1 MTNEEIIE
9 ELYWSAHRA
18 GVFQEFSLEVNN
30 RLKLVRP
37 ENRIGV
43 VEQVY
48 REYRKDGLIPTGRE
62 VNYHQVSQ

>member
-18 GVFQEFSLEVNN
+18 GVFQEFSLEINK

-37 ENRIGV
+37 ENRVKV
-43 VEQVY
+43 VEEVY
-48 REYRKDGLIPTGRE
+48 REYRKDGSIPTGRE
-62 VNYHQVSQ
+62 VIIHQA